1 MTKRDPISETLCLKK
16 PKTVATSKTTQS
28 SEAFKSA
35 LYPMILNLGVDN
47 TTQVSGT

>member
-1 MTKRDPISETLCLKK
+1 MD
-16 PKTVATSKTTQS
+16 TSKTTQS

-35 LYPMILNLGVDN
+35 LNYTTLNLGVDN